1 MACPLQGRFPRRRQH
16 RDLPVLRL
24 YDRAQPRVGSAQPG
38 SVMMRSIP
46 PRLRAPVMMLIF
58 GAVFAAIA
66 VATYG
71 WGSLLHLGPV
81 IIAGP
86 AVYYVWGGRGS
97 DSAAMIRQ
105 QVDEWQAYR
114 GLKIQAMVGRVM
126 SAGASV
132 AFLAAWAAKA
142 TLWPFEIFLALFAGW
157 VITRER
163 GDGRDDSPAAR
174 TAG

>member
-1 MACPLQGRFPRRRQH
+1 
-16 RDLPVLRL
+16 
-24 YDRAQPRVGSAQPG
+24 
-38 SVMMRSIP
+38 MMRSIP
-46 PRLRAPVMMLIF
+46 PRLRTPLMMLIF

-66 VATYG
+66 VAAYG

-86 AVYYVWGGRGS
+86 VVYYVWGGRNS

-105 QVDEWQAYR
+105 QLDERQAYR
-114 GLKIQAMVGRVM
+114 GLKIQAVVGRVM
-126 SAGASV
+126 SGGASV

-142 TLWPFEIFLALFAGW
+142 TLWPFEIFLALFVVGLLAGW

-163 GDGRDDSPAAR
+163 GAGRDGGSGSPDSWLTSR
-174 TAG
+174 Q